1 LSAPN
6 ELLAQDRRLARNN
19 RVLLKLSCLTNR
31 KTYNQRAVIRSLDSR
46 QTFDAFTLLDFSKTM
61 PFKVESSK

>member
-1 LSAPN
+1 MSAPT

-19 RVLLKLSCLTNR
+19 RVWLKLNWLSNR

-46 QTFDAFTLLDFSKTM
+46 QTFDAFTLLDFSRTI
-61 PFKVESSK
+61 PFKDRSFA

>member
-1 LSAPN
+1 MSAPN

>member
-1 LSAPN
+1 MSAPN

-31 KTYNQRAVIRSLDSR
+31 KTYNLRAVIRSLDSR